1 MESDIED
8 IGASMI
14 KLEYDVNTAG
24 VRVSFVLRDGPKSS
38 DVLNAFD
45 AVLGRSE
52 GGKKIIPQTVE
63 TLDTVMRILEAARE
77 HEME

>member
-1 MESDIED
+1 
-8 IGASMI
+8 MI
-14 KLEYDVNTAG
+14 TLEYDVNTAG
-24 VRVSFVLRDGPKSS
+24 VRVSFVLRDGPKSA
-38 DVLNAFD
+38 DVLKD
-45 AVLGRSE
+45 AESHLGRSE